1 MDGGGIAQCIHSS
14 LHWQFA
20 NKAAL
25 FIRMP
30 APSLGTT
37 ANDVSQNVLGDLEGY
52 RDVSRGTIGLSCYWG
67 GYLLG
72 TTANDVS
79 QNVLG
84 DSLVFLGLGN

>member
-30 APSLGTT
+30 APSLGTS
-37 ANDVSQNVLGDLEGY
+37 ANDVSQNVLSDL
-52 RDVSRGTIGLSCYWG
+52 LS
-67 GYLLG
+67 LLPCFQY
-72 TTANDVS
+72 S
-79 QNVLG
+79 MRYFLEIF
-84 DSLVFLGLGN
+84 VFS